1 VQFGLVTKEA
11 SMHAFESI
19 DLLALVTVTGGG
31 DGDNSGIF
39 GPGAGANRDRI
50 AGDLKA
56 KLPALGIEA
65 SGAGSYETARDAYGK
80 CLDKLPSN
88 PTDKQL
94 EICSGLAGK

>member
-1 VQFGLVTKEA
+1 
-11 SMHAFESI
+11 MHAFESI

>member
-1 VQFGLVTKEA
+1 
-11 SMHAFESI
+11 MHAFESI
-19 DLLALVTVTGGG
+19 DLLALVTVTGGEG
-31 DGDNSGIF
+31 ENSGIF
-39 GPGAGANRDRI
+39 GPGAGANRDRV

-65 SGAGSYETARDAYGK
+65 SGSGSYETARDAYGK
-80 CLDKLPSN
+80 CLDKLPAN